1 MTREDKARAIRVRC
15 IREAEYI
22 INNYSTLRETS
33 LEFNVS
39 KSTVSSDMKRLKDIN
54 KNLYKSVRKILDA
67 HKRKYKRKKP
77 IYQNIL
83 RIYGNRKGEVK
94 SHEYIIAANYRITA
108 PVCKY
113 EKRKY
118 EVTVPIMKQKH
129 TEKEIK
135 EIYNKVL
142 SQYLAANSKK

>member
-22 INNYSTLRETS
+22 INNYATLRDTS

-39 KSTVSSDMKRLKDIN
+39 KSTVFSDMKRLKNIN
-54 KNLYKSVRKILDA
+54 ETLYKSVRQIMNA
-67 HKRKYKRKKP
+67 HKRKYTRKKT

-94 SHEYIIAANYRITA
+94 SHEYVIAANYNVIT

-118 EVTVPIMKQKH
+118 EVTVPVMKREH
-129 TEKEIK
+129 TEKEIS

-142 SQYLAANSKK
+142 KSYLTATV

>member
-22 INNYSTLRETS
+22 INNYSTLRETA

-39 KSTVSSDMKRLKDIN
+39 KSTVSADMKRLKDIN
-54 KNLYKSVRKILDA
+54 ESLYKSVRQILDA

-94 SHEYIIAANYRITA
+94 SHEYIIAANYNIIT

-118 EVTVPIMKQKH
+118 EVTVPVMKREH

-135 EIYNKVL
+135 DIYNNVL
-142 SQYLAANSKK
+142 KSYLSGGK